1 MWKYIALNCTVSAF
15 LLPVQVS
22 QEAHSKNGTML
33 QFLSPTVN
41 RSYESQSFR
50 TFIQLDNLIE
60 ELKPFDYHPD
70 PTFNDLPNRVIPENS
85 MIIVTVRL
93 HETNTLSNRFV
104 CEPRFDVSIYRG
116 GFSTRHCCETV
127 QNFCQI
133 YFKKVMHVVQGR
145 GFAKAMTAKEA
156 EAFVG
161 DVSCNVNTLQDDKLF
176 LDPPSTTPRS
186 RSKRQRRDTTS
197 EPLDLLVGS
206 RFTASCHSLRI
217 IFDD

>member
-1 MWKYIALNCTVSAF
+1 
-15 LLPVQVS
+15 
-22 QEAHSKNGTML
+22 
-33 QFLSPTVN
+33 
-41 RSYESQSFR
+41 
-50 TFIQLDNLIE
+50 
-60 ELKPFDYHPD
+60 
-70 PTFNDLPNRVIPENS
+70 
-85 MIIVTVRL
+85 
-93 HETNTLSNRFV
+93 
-104 CEPRFDVSIYRG
+104 
-116 GFSTRHCCETV
+116 
-127 QNFCQI
+127 
-133 YFKKVMHVVQGR
+133 MHIVQGR